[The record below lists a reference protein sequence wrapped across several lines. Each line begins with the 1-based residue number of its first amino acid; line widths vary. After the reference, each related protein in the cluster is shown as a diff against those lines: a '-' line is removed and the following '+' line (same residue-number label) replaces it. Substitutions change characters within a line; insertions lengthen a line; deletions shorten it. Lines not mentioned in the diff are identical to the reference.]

1 MRLQTEN
8 RRQSMAP
15 IDVSRAA
22 SATLGS
28 FSGPTSSKR
37 ASFIPLTGTMHGK
50 SGHRRAGSIINEPAL
65 GSSLLVT
72 SPTPDPTPS
81 PQARAFN
88 IASAEAALSGAPSSS
103 RRQSGIF
110 GRQSPP
116 DDDLLHQAAAA
127 ERLTANSAELEALR
141 KEIQTLRL
149 DLDNAKHDLQEANEA
164 KEASETCVIALRDFI
179 AENSVGEAGPPAA
192 MKLPPPP
199 MMAIG
204 EASTAD
210 PRKTGSAW
218 GFKLW
223 GNGSIDSPLRSSAAP
238 YSASATQSSSV
249 QASTTVDPPAS
260 ATIGAAP
267 LSRKLGSFFSS
278 RSSISSNHSREQT
291 PPQLPQLQTNAA
303 VSRVQSQR
311 DSVYS
316 YSDASSVAEP
326 LSPGSD
332 INGLGTAPFQ
342 KSHIAGYADSA
353 VAKDIANLDGTPMHV
368 SISAADMETLR

>member
-15 IDVSRAA
+15 IDVSRAT

-28 FSGPTSSKR
+28 FAGPTSSSKR
-37 ASFIPLTGTMHGK
+37 ASFVPLTGTMHGK
-50 SGHRRAGSIINEPAL
+50 SGHRRAGSIIEPAH

-127 ERLTANSAELEALR
+127 ERLAANSAELEALR
-141 KEIQTLRL
+141 KEIQTLKL
-149 DLDNAKHDLQEANEA
+149 DLDNVKHDLQEANEA

-179 AENSVGEAGPPAA
+179 AENNVGEAGPTTA

-204 EASTAD
+204 EAS
-210 PRKTGSAW
+210 KTGSAW

-223 GNGSIDSPLRSSAAP
+223 GNGSVDSPLRSSAAP
-238 YSASATQSSSV
+238 YSASATQSPAV
-249 QASTTVDPPAS
+249 QASTTMDPPAS

-353 VAKDIANLDGTPMHV
+353 VAKDIANLDGTPIHV

>member
-15 IDVSRAA
+15 IDISRAS
-22 SATLGS
+22 SAAFGS
-28 FSGPTSSKR
+28 FAGPASSKR
-37 ASFIPLTGTMHGK
+37 ASFVPLTGTMHGK
-50 SGHRRAGSIINEPAL
+50 SGHKRTGSVVDLSL
-65 GSSLLVT
+65 GSSPPK
-72 SPTPDPTPS
+72 SFPTPDPTPS

-103 RRQSGIF
+103 RPQ
-110 GRQSPP
+110 PP
-116 DDDLLHQAAAA
+116 PNDDLLHPAAAA
-127 ERLTANSAELEALR
+127 EMPPPNSAELEALR
-141 KEIQTLRL
+141 KEIQILKL

-179 AENSVGEAGPPAA
+179 AENNVGAAESTTA

-199 MMAIG
+199 MMATG

-223 GNGSIDSPLRSSAAP
+223 GNGSVDPPLRSSPAP
-238 YSASATQSSSV
+238 HSASATQSST
-249 QASTTVDPPAS
+249 QTSTTVDPPAS
-260 ATIGAAP
+260 AIIGAAP

-278 RSSISSNHSREQT
+278 RSSISSNHSREQSS
-291 PPQLPQLQTNAA
+291 PQLPQLQTNAA

-342 KSHIAGYADSA
+342 KSHIGGYTDSA
-353 VAKDIANLDGTPMHV
+353 LAKDIANPDGTPIHI
-368 SISAADMETLR
+368 SISTADMETLR